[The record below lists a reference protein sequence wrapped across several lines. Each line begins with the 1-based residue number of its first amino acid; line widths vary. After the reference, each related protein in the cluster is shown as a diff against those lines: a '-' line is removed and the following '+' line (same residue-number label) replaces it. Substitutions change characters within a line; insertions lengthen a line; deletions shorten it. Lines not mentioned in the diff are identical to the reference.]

1 LSYAQPE
8 QAHQCQ
14 DAVKNMFSRSHLVL
28 LAVVF

>member
-14 DAVKNMFSRSHLVL
+14 DAVKTLFSRYH
-28 LAVVF
+28 FDF